1 MNQKKTQTLHPLET
15 RSQNY
20 AILRTQYTSIKHID
34 NTNVNNLKHNY
45 LVIETQLYNHWKQTS
60 PENQPL
66 RVDTFQNQYVYT

>member
-45 LVIETQLYNHWKQTS
+45 LNTTLQTIEYKSVKKISH
-60 PENQPL
+60 
-66 RVDTFQNQYVYT
+66 